1 MALFEPVFTALNDA
15 GVRYVV
21 VGGVA
26 VVLHGHARL
35 TADLDIAIDLSP
47 EATAEAMEALGAI
60 GLRPRLP
67 VDAAELADPAVHAR
81 WIDEQGMRVLS
92 LWDPGDPLRSVNLF
106 VENPIEFEEL
116 WERSDPVDLGGVRT
130 RIASIEHLIR
140 LKRLA
145 DRPQDRSDIEALEAI
160 SSAREDEP

>member
-1 MALFEPVFTALNDA
+1 MALFEPVFAALNDA

-35 TADLDIAIDLSP
+35 TADLDIAIDLAP
-47 EATAEAMEALGAI
+47 EATAVAMAALTGM

-67 VDAAELADPAVHAR
+67 VDVGELADPAVRAR
-81 WIDEQGMRVLS
+81 WVEERGMRVFS
-92 LWDPGDPLRSVNLF
+92 LWDPGDPLRSVDVF
-106 VENPIEFEEL
+106 VENPIDFEEL
-116 WERSDPVDLGGVRT
+116 WERSVRVDLEGIRT
-130 RIASIEHLIR
+130 QIASIEHLIH

-145 DRPQDRSDIEALEAI
+145 DRPQDRADIEALEAI
-160 SSAREDEP
+160 VATGEFEP